1 MRLSFR
7 HFVGQEGAK
16 YPIHISL
23 HRISNY
29 IVSIISLRFV
39 SIFKE
44 RFWQNE
50 NQLFLKDFPI
60 QWLLAPKWI
69 NQTNPLLL
77 HLSSSLPRA
86 TCNPCIEIKSKTIKC
101 GAMYNVK
108 PLLLHLPCNLPS
120 YMQSLFAKSIENLN
134 RFGQQGLHLIV
145 LPCIPMRYMV
155 QLSNVAYVV

>member
-29 IVSIISLRFV
+29 IMSIISSGFV
-39 SIFKE
+39 SISKE
-44 RFWQNE
+44 RFWQNG

-77 HLSSSLPRA
+77 HLSSSLLPRA

-120 YMQSLFAKSIENLN
+120 YMQSLFAKSIENLVN
-134 RFGQQGLHLIV
+134 KGCNWMFYHVSQW
-145 LPCIPMRYMV
+145 YTW
-155 QLSNVAYVV
+155 

>member
-29 IVSIISLRFV
+29 IVSIISLRFD
-39 SIFKE
+39 SICEE
-44 RFWQNE
+44 RFKKNE

-101 GAMYNVK
+101 GAMYNVHCK
-108 PLLLHLPCNLPS
+108 PTFPAPELQPATKS
-120 YMQSLFAKSIENLN
+120 YMQSLLTIV
-134 RFGQQGLHLIV
+134 GQIH
-145 LPCIPMRYMV
+145 P
-155 QLSNVAYVV
+155 SK